1 MIEETKEDLPIN
13 RGEIFMRDRRSRK
26 EKPEEVEPKLEEL
39 PEAWKMDSSLI
50 TVITASIIVGG
61 TLIGF
66 ILGWFASAYCQSY
79 METVGNQYEQSDQ
92 VTHVSPHPEMMD
104 ADGNPLPFQVTKLIS
119 VEFDPTDSFTTDP
132 FPED

>member
-1 MIEETKEDLPIN
+1 MIEENEEDLPIN

-50 TVITASIIVGG
+50 TVIAASVVVGG

-66 ILGWFASAYCQSY
+66 ILGWFVSAYYQSY
-79 METVGNQYEQSDQ
+79 MEIVGNQYEQSEQ
-92 VTHVSPHPEMMD
+92 VTYATPHPEMMD
-104 ADGNPLPFQVTKLIS
+104 AEGNPIPFQVTKLIS